1 MKKTAFCIMALGL
14 SLTFHPLMSSATA
27 IVAPS
32 SRVISDSAYV
42 AGLINRVN
50 EIKDMDRSNLTAAE
64 KQDLRK
70 ELRSLKKEVRKNSN
84 GIYLSVGAIIIVI
97 LLLIL
102 LL

>member
-1 MKKTAFCIMALGL
+1 
-14 SLTFHPLMSSATA
+14 MSNATA

-84 GIYLSVGAIIIVI
+84 GVYLSVGAIIIVI

>member
-14 SLTFHPLMSSATA
+14 SLTFHPLVSNAAVDPVTSSKGIPDA
-27 IVAPS
+27 V
-32 SRVISDSAYV
+32 YV
-42 AGLINRVN
+42 AGLIDRVN
-50 EIKDMDRSNLTAAE
+50 EIKDMDKSSLTATE
-64 KQDLRK
+64 KKDLRK

-84 GIYLSVGAIIIVI
+84 GIYISVGAIIIVI

>member
-1 MKKTAFCIMALGL
+1 MKKTVFCIMALGL
-14 SLTFHPLMSSATA
+14 SLTFHPLVSNAAVDPATSSKA
-27 IVAPS
+27 
-32 SRVISDSAYV
+32 ISDSIYV

-50 EIKDMDRSNLTAAE
+50 EIKDMDKSSLSSTE
-64 KQDLRK
+64 KKELRQ